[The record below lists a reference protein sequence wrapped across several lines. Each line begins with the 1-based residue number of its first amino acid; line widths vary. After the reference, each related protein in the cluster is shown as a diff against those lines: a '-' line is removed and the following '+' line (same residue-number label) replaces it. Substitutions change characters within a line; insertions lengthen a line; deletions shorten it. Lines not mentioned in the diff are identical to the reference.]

1 MTPNPF
7 LLPEELPK
15 IPNKSMTPIEEFS
28 SEELQQLGIARP
40 NVSHPFYSIKR
51 GERHASARLAMALLY
66 SQGAAII
73 NQGRVNETF
82 TLMPLSYATTQPDA
96 LIEMTPKQAQ
106 IAYMHQF
113 ALKLLPESMQIT
125 SSDGFYEKNLL
136 QAAIVAKI
144 ALTHMEQSSIAV
156 LFEDL
161 EASFGTLTQSPRNNF
176 DLPNGSR
183 VNECFALSLLAYHI
197 AANPGDFTKDQVRKA
212 TERLAENKSTT
223 LLGEIL
229 SFRGY
234 SLKRLQAPYSNYLL
248 NSSLISV
255 GYESFLAFYNKE
267 RPAFYQPA
275 PMTNVILPSIMHMD
289 ESSPTKISTESR
301 VDYQPQPL
309 AAASTKTH
317 AAPDPLEVEGIKT
330 GLAAYKKKI
339 EETYAGRFDHAF
351 AHFNFS
357 FFKTWQAENRE
368 ANYLL
373 AVNLLQR
380 LDSGEP
386 IEEVFPSR
394 KELLSLRKTLMC
406 GKAFHDH
413 GINSFDLNLVLDAAI
428 KLIEAKKKASVMHEP
443 TSTGSTYP
451 SIKMYP

>member
-7 LLPEELPK
+7 LLPEELPR
-15 IPNKSMTPIEEFS
+15 IANKSMTPLGEFS
-28 SEELQQLGIARP
+28 SEELQQLGIAHP
-40 NVSHPFYSIKR
+40 HLSHPFYSIKR
-51 GERHASARLAMALLY
+51 SERHASACAAMALLY

-73 NQGRVNETF
+73 NQGRVDEIFALT
-82 TLMPLSYATTQPDA
+82 PLSYATSQPDA
-96 LIEMTPKQAQ
+96 SIEMISKQAHV
-106 IAYMHQF
+106 ARTHQF
-113 ALKLLPESMQIT
+113 ALKVIPENRQIV

-136 QAAIVAKI
+136 QAAIIAKV
-144 ALTHMEQSSIAV
+144 ALTHMEPSLIAV

-161 EASFGTLTQSPRNNF
+161 EAGFGTLTQGPENNF
-176 DLPNGSR
+176 HLPNGSC
-183 VNECFALSLLAYHI
+183 VNESFALSLLSYHI
-197 AANPGDFTKDQVRKA
+197 AANPGDFTKDQAHKA
-212 TERLAENKSTT
+212 TKRLTENKSTT

-229 SFRGY
+229 NLRDY
-234 SLKRLQAPYSNYLL
+234 SLKRLPAPYSSYLL
-248 NSSLISV
+248 TSSQISE
-255 GYESFLAFYNKE
+255 GYTFLLAFYNKE
-267 RPAFYQPA
+267 KPAFCQSV
-275 PMTNVILPSIMHMD
+275 PMTNEILPSIMPMG
-289 ESSPTKISTESR
+289 ESSLTRISAESM
-301 VDYQPQPL
+301 VVNQPQSL
-309 AAASTKTH
+309 ADASTK
-317 AAPDPLEVEGIKT
+317 ACAPADPLEAIKT

-373 AVNLLQR
+373 TVNLLQR

-428 KLIEAKKKASVMHEP
+428 KLIEARKKASVMHEP

-451 SIKMYP
+451 SIRMYP